1 MTKRVLIT
9 DDCDSHLIAGLT
21 QRGYSCDFRPTI
33 TAAETFDLIGGYMG
47 LIINSKIT
55 VDKAFLDRAVLLKF
69 IGRLGSGMEI
79 VDRKYAAE
87 CGVLVLS
94 SPEGNRNAVGE
105 QALGMLLSLSNHLCR
120 ADREVRSGVWHR
132 EKNRGWELGGKTI
145 GIIGFGHTGS
155 SFASKLSGLGMR
167 VLSYDKYLGSGY
179 AHVMPWIEEV
189 KSIDQIQREADIV
202 SLHLP
207 FTSETRWMVD
217 ASFIRACKPGWV
229 LINTSRGACVKTN
242 DLVEGLKMG
251 ILKGACLD
259 VFENEKVESFTQEE
273 ELLYGELYE
282 MDQVVLSP
290 HIAGWTVESKRRMA
304 DILLEKIDTLFI
316 NN

>member
-1 MTKRVLIT
+1 
-9 DDCDSHLIAGLT
+9 
-21 QRGYSCDFRPTI
+21 
-33 TAAETFDLIGGYMG
+33 
-47 LIINSKIT
+47 
-55 VDKAFLDRAVLLKF
+55 
-69 IGRLGSGMEI
+69 
-79 VDRKYAAE
+79 
-87 CGVLVLS
+87 
-94 SPEGNRNAVGE
+94 
-105 QALGMLLSLSNHLCR
+105 
-120 ADREVRSGVWHR
+120 
-132 EKNRGWELGGKTI
+132 
-145 GIIGFGHTGS
+145 
-155 SFASKLSGLGMR
+155 
-167 VLSYDKYLGSGY
+167 
-179 AHVMPWIEEV
+179 MPWIEEV